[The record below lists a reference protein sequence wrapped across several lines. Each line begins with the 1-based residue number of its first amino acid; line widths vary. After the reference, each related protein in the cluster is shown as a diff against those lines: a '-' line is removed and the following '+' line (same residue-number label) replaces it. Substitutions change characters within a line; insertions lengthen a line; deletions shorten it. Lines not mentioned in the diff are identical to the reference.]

1 MSLVALVYAGITDA
15 RGPEPGTQVVHAMPN
30 PQAVVNLG
38 PSKDN
43 TLIEDATGGLSN
55 GAGENLFAGKTGN
68 GSIRRGLI
76 AFSLEHN
83 GIPTESTVTSVSLT
97 LHMSRT
103 SAGPQTVELHRL
115 TTDWGEGD
123 SSSQGGAG
131 APATSD
137 DATWLHAFFDYA
149 TWTSPGGDF
158 LLRPS
163 AAISVGDVGSY
174 TWSSDQMAAD
184 VQEWLDNPPGNFG
197 WLLLGNEAQN
207 QTTKRFD
214 SKENTDPADR
224 PVLNI
229 RFTPPEDSVTTP
241 AAGGAAV
248 SGAALLALA
257 AAGFVLVLGGGLL
270 RASRRYRT

>member
-1 MSLVALVYAGITDA
+1 
-15 RGPEPGTQVVHAMPN
+15 
-30 PQAVVNLG
+30 
-38 PSKDN
+38 
-43 TLIEDATGGLSN
+43 
-55 GAGENLFAGKTGN
+55 
-68 GSIRRGLI
+68 
-76 AFSLEHN
+76 
-83 GIPTESTVTSVSLT
+83 
-97 LHMSRT
+97 
-103 SAGPQTVELHRL
+103 
-115 TTDWGEGD
+115 
-123 SSSQGGAG
+123 
-131 APATSD
+131 
-137 DATWLHAFFDYA
+137 
-149 TWTSPGGDF
+149 
-158 LLRPS
+158 
-163 AAISVGDVGSY
+163 
-174 TWSSDQMAAD
+174 MAAD